1 MDLLANEVD
10 DIASLQKRLELAM
23 LEFPGL
29 KFAVSFQ
36 VVGICWTFF
45 YSLLCRLWSS
55 LPLDIDDGHLEVRPS
70 RLGIARVSLRL
81 GNARNSCGKGSDKTL
96 FSFAR

>member
-45 YSLLCRLWSS
+45 TPCCAGCGPLCHW
-55 LPLDIDDGHLEVRPS
+55 I
-70 RLGIARVSLRL
+70 
-81 GNARNSCGKGSDKTL
+81 
-96 FSFAR
+96 